1 MAFNTIWSVDLGKSA
16 LKAVKLR
23 RDRNHVEILAVD
35 KVDYPPSTNGVDSAA
50 QAKEA
55 LTVFRARN
63 EVKDP
68 LVVAHPGQG
77 TFSRFIKV
85 PAFDQKKVKD
95 MVRYEASQQIPFP
108 LDEVI
113 WDYHVVDR
121 EYGPGEE
128 REVGLFAVRR
138 EAIDDYLLDFAKE
151 GLSVEMLS
159 IGYLGLLNFIKYDV
173 NPSEPAIV
181 LDIGAAH
188 TDLILIDGE
197 RFWIRPLPHS
207 GNDISKA
214 IMARFK
220 LDFPEAE
227 KLKIETSKAPKQAAK
242 IFQAVIQPKLQ
253 DLLQEIQR
261 SIGYYKSQVGDI
273 KFTRLYL
280 LGNGSRIIGIKKF
293 LEEHLGI
300 PIERLQS
307 IKNLRINR
315 DVNLKLLQADLP
327 AFGTAIGCGIQA
339 VGVGR
344 CQVDLVPREEKVKK
358 EVSRKKKHAFIAAG
372 LVAAFIFLS
381 FIMINGKIARVN
393 SAIQEADAVLP
404 KPAERKKASRLE
416 KEQTELTSIK
426 MEQLKRVAE
435 VRQAGLEGIR
445 AVEKVLDAIAKKAS
459 PVDGVAEAGNKKAQ
473 ADLVEKGKAQL
484 QEKLWVP
491 YLSMELTPYPEEAAA
506 ARAKAS
512 KAKGAK
518 AASSDRSVVPSYKFR
533 LFAMIQK
540 RKTMEDSTAAL
551 RKMIEAPLKA
561 LFTVGRLTA
570 VYDVKVMPNRDDF
583 DSLYVDLEKKEGAA
597 AVNLQ
602 QDGRPF
608 FGAELQW
615 FMVPRAPEAAPAET
629 PKQAP

>member
-35 KVDYPPSTNGVDSAA
+35 KVDYPPSTNGVDSSA

-128 REVGLFAVRR
+128 RDVGLFAVRR
-138 EAIDDYLLDFAKE
+138 EAIDDYLLDFSRE

-159 IGYLGLLNFIKYDV
+159 IGYLGLLNFIKYDI
-173 NPSEPAIV
+173 NPDEPAIV

-220 LDFPEAE
+220 LDFPDAE

-261 SIGYYKSQVGDI
+261 SVGYYKSQVGDI

-300 PIERLQS
+300 PVERLHS

-315 DVNLKLLQADLP
+315 DVNLKLLQSDLP

-372 LVAAFIFLS
+372 LAAVFMLIAFVL
-381 FIMINGKIARVN
+381 INGKIARVDDAIREADGVLPKA
-393 SAIQEADAVLP
+393 SVVKEVKTLIQEADEMSTV
-404 KPAERKKASRLE
+404 
-416 KEQTELTSIK
+416 K

-435 VRQAGLEGIR
+435 ARQAGLEGIR
-445 AVEKVLDAIAKKAS
+445 AIEKVLEGIVKGS
-459 PVDGVAEAGNKKAQ
+459 EPVDRVIPAGNKKAEED
-473 ADLVEKGKAQL
+473 ALEEGRSKL
-484 QEKLWVP
+484 QEKLWIP
-491 YLSMELTPYPEEAAA
+491 YLSMERVRYPEDQQTGT
-506 ARAKAS
+506 RPRP
-512 KAKGAK
+512 GAK
-518 AASSDRSVVPSYKFR
+518 AKDAAADRSKVPAYKFR
-533 LFAMIQK
+533 LFGMIQK
-540 RKTMEDSTAAL
+540 RKDMQESTAAL
-551 RKMIEAPLKA
+551 RKMIEAPLKGSFSTA
-561 LFTVGRLTA
+561 RLIR
-570 VYDVKVMPNRDDF
+570 DLKVTPRPEDF
-583 DSLYVDLEKKEGAA
+583 DALHIDLEKKEGP

-615 FMVPRAPEAAPAET
+615 YMVPRAPEAAPAPVEA
-629 PKQAP
+629 K

>member
-16 LKAVKLR
+16 LKAVRLR

-121 EYGPGEE
+121 DYGPGEE

-173 NPSEPAIV
+173 NPDEPAII

-227 KLKIETSKAPKQAAK
+227 KLKIETSKAPKQAAR

-293 LEEHLGI
+293 LEDHLGM
-300 PIERLQS
+300 PVERLQS

-315 DVNLKLLQADLP
+315 DVNLKLLQSDLP

-372 LVAAFIFLS
+372 LVAAMMLLAFFL
-381 FIMINGKIARVN
+381 INGKIGRVN
-393 SAIQEADAVLP
+393 DAIREADTVLP
-404 KPAERKKASRLE
+404 KAAERKEVQKRE
-416 KEQTELTSIK
+416 KEQNEVIAGNTDT
-426 MEQLKRVAE
+426 LKKVAE
-435 VRQAGLEGIR
+435 ARQAGIEGLR
-445 AVEKVLDAIAKKAS
+445 AVEKVLETIAKKTV
-459 PVDGVAEAGNKKAQ
+459 PFEDVIDAGNKQAQQNLVAKA
-473 ADLVEKGKAQL
+473 KAQL
-484 QEKLWVP
+484 QERLWIP
-491 YLSMELTPYPEEAAA
+491 YMRMDLVRYPEDVAAGPG
-506 ARAKAS
+506 
-512 KAKGAK
+512 GAK
-518 AASSDRSVVPSYKFR
+518 AKTKAKAEAGDKATVPAYKFR
-533 LFAMIQK
+533 MFAMIQQ
-540 RKTMEDSTAAL
+540 RKTMEDSTATL
-551 RKMIEAPLKA
+551 RKMIEAPYKA
-561 LFTVGRLTA
+561 LLTVGRLTTA
-570 VYDVKVMPNRDDF
+570 YDVKVLPSSEPF
-583 DSLYVDLEKKEGAA
+583 DSLFIDLDKKEGAA
-597 AVNLQ
+597 AVNIQ
-602 QDGRPF
+602 QEGRPF

-615 FMVPRAPEAAPAET
+615 YMVPRAPEAAPAPPAT
-629 PKQAP
+629 SK